1 MRQIKDFVDTVF
13 IHYSQDDSCWIAHSL
28 RTDQVGTGA
37 DMGRALADL
46 ITAVDQVFELA
57 QNDATIQ
64 VMCEAPK
71 EIQDRA
77 AMGRKLPRE
86 FFEVAHKIARGEWL
100 PRSRLPPTVMRS
112 LRPKSRKAFVE
123 PACRS
128 HKSNGACLN
137 GI

>member
-86 FFEVAHKIARGEWL
+86 FFEVAHKIARGEW
-100 PRSRLPPTVMRS
+100 
-112 LRPKSRKAFVE
+112 
-123 PACRS
+123 PAEVTITADS
-128 HKSNGACLN
+128 DAEFTAEVAE
-137 GI
+137 GIR